1 MVQGDGFRTVSIQ
14 NIAFDGLKTSSGDRY
29 EGPVSF
35 GPAIFFDMG
44 YFADN
49 WKSTAKLII
58 GDGVQFRNTESVGDG
73 AGGAVRTAHGI
84 VEIGNNVGFINCT
97 GGSGGGLYSESF
109 TTIGDNVVFEGNK
122 GRRGG
127 ALNVVDDYGGYLT
140 DPDYASGARRVKYVH
155 IGKNA
160 LFKNNSVELLGSG
173 GNGGAIEVQSGEL
186 SIDDGATFTGNT
198 SKSTG
203 GAIAV
208 CDWSPQ
214 LPAKAVLGSA
224 TFTQNSAG
232 SYGGAIINE
241 GDVRFNGPVS
251 FVENTAGK
259 IGGAV
264 CNLNT
269 LNMAAESTFSK
280 NTAGV
285 GGGLYNEGI
294 ASLGKASFIEN
305 AAADGGGAVFNVHQL
320 TFADGAVFS
329 GNSATDGGAVY
340 NDFSE
345 DKDGNA
351 VSAGSLAFNGGARF
365 TGNTAGGLG
374 GAIYNT
380 RSITLNPGA
389 GQEIVFSGNTDSTGS
404 NAIFMGDGSSLD
416 ITGDGKV
423 VFDDAL
429 SSQSATPTLKKTGS
443 GELLLNASMDGFLG
457 TAAFEDGRTEIPQ
470 KWLIKNTVTITGGRL
485 KMPAFSFVAQGE
497 GNNVAGGKLILAG
510 GILETGTGQIFI
522 NGIERGGG

>member
-1 MVQGDGFRTVSIQ
+1 M
-14 NIAFDGLKTSSGDRY
+14 
-29 EGPVSF
+29 
-35 GPAIFFDMG
+35 
-44 YFADN
+44 
-49 WKSTAKLII
+49 
-58 GDGVQFRNTESVGDG
+58 
-73 AGGAVRTAHGI
+73 
-84 VEIGNNVGFINCT
+84 EIGNNVSFINCT

-140 DPDYASGARRVKYVH
+140 DPNYASGARRVKYVH

-224 TFTQNSAG
+224 TFIQNSAG

-269 LNMAAESTFSK
+269 LNMAAESAFSK

-294 ASLGKASFIEN
+294 ASAGARLPLLKTPLPTVAV
-305 AAADGGGAVFNVHQL
+305 AVFNVHQL

-340 NDFSE
+340 NDFSA
-345 DKDGNA
+345 DKDGNV
-351 VSAGSLAFNGGARF
+351 VSAGSLTFNGGARF
-365 TGNTAGGLG
+365 TGNTASGLG

-380 RSITLNPGA
+380 RAVTLNPGA

-416 ITGDGKV
+416 IMGDGKV

-429 SSQSATPTLKKTGS
+429 SSQSATPTLKKTG
-443 GELLLNASMDGFLG
+443 GGTLLFNASMDGFLG
-457 TAAFEDGRTEIPQ
+457 TAAFEDGRTEIAQ

-485 KMPAFSFVAQGE
+485 KMPEFSFAAQGE

-510 GILETGTGQIFI
+510 GILETGTGQIFT
-522 NGIERGGG
+522 NGLNAEGDNKDPGAVKLSGDNWSFDSGLIAFNDALYNLTYAQAAADSLGAIT

>member
-1 MVQGDGFRTVSIQ
+1 M
-14 NIAFDGLKTSSGDRY
+14 
-29 EGPVSF
+29 
-35 GPAIFFDMG
+35 
-44 YFADN
+44 
-49 WKSTAKLII
+49 
-58 GDGVQFRNTESVGDG
+58 
-73 AGGAVRTAHGI
+73 
-84 VEIGNNVGFINCT
+84 
-97 GGSGGGLYSESF
+97 
-109 TTIGDNVVFEGNK
+109 
-122 GRRGG
+122 
-127 ALNVVDDYGGYLT
+127 VDDYGGYLT

-155 IGKNA
+155 IGKSA

-241 GDVRFNGPVS
+241 GDVLLSTVLSRLLR
-251 FVENTAGK
+251 TLAGK

-269 LNMAAESTFSK
+269 LNMAAGSTFSK

-285 GGGLYNEGI
+285 GEGFITKGLLLW
-294 ASLGKASFIEN
+294 ARLPLLKTP
-305 AAADGGGAVFNVHQL
+305 AADGGGAVFNVHQL

-345 DKDGNA
+345 DKDA
-351 VSAGSLAFNGGARF
+351 APLSAGSSHSTAGARF
-365 TGNTAGGLG
+365 IRQYGQRAWAGHLQ
-374 GAIYNT
+374 YPFHYP
-380 RSITLNPGA
+380 SIPGA
-389 GQEIVFSGNTDSTGS
+389 GRRSCSAGIRTPRARTRSLWATVPVWTSRET
-404 NAIFMGDGSSLD
+404 ARSSL
-416 ITGDGKV
+416 
-423 VFDDAL
+423 
-429 SSQSATPTLKKTGS
+429 
-443 GELLLNASMDGFLG
+443 MM
-457 TAAFEDGRTEIPQ
+457 RC
-470 KWLIKNTVTITGGRL
+470 RL
-485 KMPAFSFVAQGE
+485 KAQ
-497 GNNVAGGKLILAG
+497 
-510 GILETGTGQIFI
+510 
-522 NGIERGGG
+522 RRP

>member
-1 MVQGDGFRTVSIQ
+1 M
-14 NIAFDGLKTSSGDRY
+14 
-29 EGPVSF
+29 
-35 GPAIFFDMG
+35 
-44 YFADN
+44 
-49 WKSTAKLII
+49 
-58 GDGVQFRNTESVGDG
+58 
-73 AGGAVRTAHGI
+73 
-84 VEIGNNVGFINCT
+84 
-97 GGSGGGLYSESF
+97 
-109 TTIGDNVVFEGNK
+109 
-122 GRRGG
+122 
-127 ALNVVDDYGGYLT
+127 VDDYGGYLT
-140 DPDYASGARRVKYVH
+140 DPNYASGARRVKYVH

-224 TFTQNSAG
+224 TFIQNSAG

-269 LNMAAESTFSK
+269 LNMAAESAFSK

-329 GNSATDGGAVY
+329 GNSAT
-340 NDFSE
+340 
-345 DKDGNA
+345 
-351 VSAGSLAFNGGARF
+351 
-365 TGNTAGGLG
+365 
-374 GAIYNT
+374 
-380 RSITLNPGA
+380 
-389 GQEIVFSGNTDSTGS
+389 
-404 NAIFMGDGSSLD
+404 
-416 ITGDGKV
+416 
-423 VFDDAL
+423 
-429 SSQSATPTLKKTGS
+429 
-443 GELLLNASMDGFLG
+443 
-457 TAAFEDGRTEIPQ
+457 GRRR
-470 KWLIKNTVTITGGRL
+470 RL
-485 KMPAFSFVAQGE
+485 
-497 GNNVAGGKLILAG
+497 
-510 GILETGTGQIFI
+510 
-522 NGIERGGG
+522 